1 MPEFAG
7 STIQLFGRFTKRA
20 EVQSQGGLLNGED
33 PTAYNTA
40 DPLRIWIVQVG
51 IIIMMTQ
58 LLYLGLRKIK
68 QPRVISEILG
78 GILLGPTAFG
88 RIPGFT
94 NHIFPAASIPYL
106 TLVANIG
113 LCLFLFIIGLEIDAS
128 IIRRNAR
135 LSVVVSLAG
144 ILLPFGVGAA
154 ISKPLYEHFSDSSV
168 HYPYFMLFVGV
179 SYSITAFP
187 VLCRILTELQLL
199 DTTVGLIVLSAGVA
213 NDVVAWT
220 LLALSIALVNATSG
234 LTALWTFLVCV
245 AFALFLLF
253 PVKRIMLWLA
263 HKTGSTVNGPTMFYM
278 TVVMIVLWASSF
290 FTDIVGVNA
299 IFGAFLV
306 GVIIPRE
313 GGLAIALTEKLEDM
327 VSIIFLPLYFT
338 LSGLK
343 TNLGLL
349 NDGAAWGFMFVL
361 AALDFTGKFTS
372 CTLASRYLGFSW
384 RESSTVGGLMS
395 CKGLV
400 ELIVLNAGL
409 SAGILNER
417 VFSMF
422 VLDALILTFLT
433 TPIVN
438 LLYPPERRTRPGDAQ
453 VTEKIT
459 PPDEGDKVVDDDQAS
474 LVAPNSHPSRRRFAV
489 ILDTFDHMPGIMALT
504 QLAVPPAYDDSNTSS
519 ARKPEYHV
527 DALRLIELSQ
537 RTSAVMKSSVADRF
551 ISTDPLLSVFK
562 MFGEESDIPVSTS
575 LAVVPYDEMA
585 ASVADHARRHGSQLV
600 LIPWLAPIAG
610 STTSAV
616 DAAVPGTLPAA
627 KLESSNPFEALF
639 GSGSKANESAV
650 ALRSQFIRGVF
661 SQSRIDVAVFV
672 DTGDRV
678 GTRGP
683 QHILCPFF
691 GGPDDRLALDFVVQL
706 CANPRISATIVR
718 ATMGPVEVA
727 GLQKP
732 VEAILSDGLP
742 VISTIGLED
751 SIYPYQNTESR
762 LQSDTADSV
771 LWARYAG
778 LEKYTVGTH
787 LQAAL
792 SRITFEELTTP
803 VPLQS
808 LIQRVH
814 EFREVHRRVLVVTG
828 RSRSRTTMSG
838 VTRFEEVKT
847 VAEKYGCA
855 SGGNF
860 ELVRK
865 TVGDV
870 GCALLVSGAPNAMV
884 VVQAGVTSVGEA

>member
-220 LLALSIALVNATSG
+220 LLALSIALVNCNIGAHR
-234 LTALWTFLVCV
+234 
-245 AFALFLLF
+245 
-253 PVKRIMLWLA
+253 PVDIPR
-263 HKTGSTVNGPTMFYM
+263 STVNGPTMFYM

-343 TNLGLL
+343 TDLGLL
-349 NDGAAWGFMFVL
+349 NDGAAWGFMF
-361 AALDFTGKFTS
+361 FTS
-372 CTLASRYLGFSW
+372 CTLSSRYLGFSW
-384 RESSTVGGLMS
+384 RESSTCRGAHEF
-395 CKGLV
+395 LV

-453 VTEKIT
+453 
-459 PPDEGDKVVDDDQAS
+459 DEGDKVVDDDQAS
-474 LVAPNSHPSRRRFAV
+474 L
-489 ILDTFDHMPGIMALT
+489 
-504 QLAVPPAYDDSNTSS
+504 LAVPPAYDDSNTSS

-585 ASVADHARRHGSQLV
+585 ASVADHARRHGSQL
-600 LIPWLAPIAG
+600 
-610 STTSAV
+610 S
-616 DAAVPGTLPAA
+616 PGTLHAA

-639 GSGSKANESAV
+639 GSGSKANESAT
-650 ALRSQFIRGVF
+650 
-661 SQSRIDVAVFV
+661 VAVFV

-706 CANPRISATIVR
+706 CANPRISATIV
-718 ATMGPVEVA
+718 EVA

-732 VEAILSDGLP
+732 VEAILSDELP
-742 VISTIGLED
+742 VTSTIGLED

-771 LWARYAG
+771 L
-778 LEKYTVGTH
+778 KYTVGTH

-828 RSRSRTTMSG
+828 RSRSRTTMK
-838 VTRFEEVKT
+838 VKT

-884 VVQAGVTSVGEA
+884 VVQAGVTPVGEA

>member
-1 MPEFAG
+1 MPELADA
-7 STIQLFGRFTKRA
+7 TVHLLDHFTKRA
-20 EVQSQGGLLNGED
+20 EVQGQGGLLDGED
-33 PTAYNTA
+33 PTVYNTA
-40 DPLRIWIVQVG
+40 DPLRIWIIQVG

-58 LLYLGLRKIK
+58 LLSLGLRKIK

-78 GILLGPTAFG
+78 GILLGPTALG

-94 NHIFPAASIPYL
+94 NHIFPTASIPYL

-113 LCLFLFIIGLEIDAS
+113 LCLFLFIVGLEIDAS

-135 LSVVVSLAG
+135 LSIVVSLAG
-144 ILLPFGVGAA
+144 ILIPFGIGTA
-154 ISKPLYEHFSDSSV
+154 ISNPLYKHFIDPSV

-179 SYSITAFP
+179 TYSITAFP

-220 LLALSIALVNATSG
+220 LLALSVALVNATSG

-245 AFALFLLF
+245 AFALVLLF
-253 PVKRIMLWLA
+253 PVKWIMLWLA
-263 HKTGSTVNGPTMFYM
+263 RKTGSTVNGPTMFYM

-290 FTDIVGVNA
+290 FTDVVGVNA

-313 GGLAIALTEKLEDM
+313 GGLAIALTEKLED
-327 VSIIFLPLYFT
+327 VVAILFLPLYFT

-343 TNLGLL
+343 TDLGLL
-349 NDGAAWGFMFVL
+349 NNGAAWGFMFVL
-361 AALDFTGKFTS
+361 ATLDFTGKFTS
-372 CTLASRYLGFSW
+372 CTLSSRLLGFSW

-400 ELIVLNAGL
+400 ELIVLNVGL
-409 SAGILNER
+409 SAGILNQR

-453 VTEKIT
+453 ATETGT
-459 PPDEGDKVVDDDQAS
+459 PPGEGAKVIDDDQAS
-474 LVAPNSHPSRRRFAV
+474 LVVPDSHPSRRRFAV
-489 ILDTFDHMPGIMALT
+489 VLDTFDHMPGIMALT
-504 QLAVPPAYDDSNTSS
+504 RLAVLPAHDDSNLSS
-519 ARKPEYHV
+519 TRKPEYQI

-537 RTSAVMKSSVADRF
+537 RTSAVMKSSVADKL

-585 ASVADHARRHGSQLV
+585 ASVADHARRKASQLV
-600 LIPWLAPIAG
+600 LIPWLAPTASS
-610 STTSAV
+610 STSGG
-616 DAAVPGTLPAA
+616 DAADPDTPGA
-627 KLESSNPFEALF
+627 KAESSNPFDSLF
-639 GSGSKANESAV
+639 GSSSKADKSAA
-650 ALRSQFIRGVF
+650 ALQSQFIRGVLL
-661 SQSRIDVAVFV
+661 QSKIDVAVFV
-672 DTGDRV
+672 DTGDRA

-706 CANPRISATIVR
+706 CANPKISATVVKV
-718 ATMGPVEVA
+718 TMGPVEA
-727 GLQKP
+727 TELQKP
-732 VEAILSDGLP
+732 AEAIIDDG
-742 VISTIGLED
+742 VHMTSFIGVQD
-751 SIYPYQNTESR
+751 SIYPHQNTESR
-762 LQSDTADSV
+762 LQSDTADNV
-771 LWARYAG
+771 LWARYTG
-778 LEKYTVGTH
+778 MEKYTNGTR

-803 VPLQS
+803 VPLQA
-808 LIQRVH
+808 LVQRVH
-814 EFREVHRRVLVVTG
+814 EFRGPHRRVLVVTG
-828 RSRSRTTMSG
+828 RSRRSTT
-838 VTRFEEVKT
+838 RYEEAKT
-847 VAEKYGCA
+847 VAEKYGYA
-855 SGGNF
+855 SGGSF

-884 VVQAGVTSVGEA
+884 VVQAGATSVSEA

>member
-1 MPEFAG
+1 MPELADA
-7 STIQLFGRFTKRA
+7 TIHLFGRLAKRA
-20 EVQSQGGLLNGED
+20 EVQGQGGLLNGED
-33 PTAYNTA
+33 PTAYNTS

-58 LLYLGLRKIK
+58 LLSLGLRKIK

-94 NHIFPAASIPYL
+94 NHIFPSASIPYL

-144 ILLPFGVGAA
+144 ILLPFGIGAA
-154 ISKPLYEHFSDSSV
+154 ISKPLYEQFIDPSV

-179 SYSITAFP
+179 TYAITAFP

-213 NDVVAWT
+213 NDVIAWT
-220 LLALSIALVNATSG
+220 LLALSVSLVNATSG

-245 AFALFLLF
+245 AYALFLLF
-253 PVKRIMLWLA
+253 PVKRVMLWLA
-263 HKTGSTVNGPTMFYM
+263 RKTGSTVNGPTMFYM
-278 TVVMIVLWASSF
+278 TVVMIVVWASSF

-327 VSIIFLPLYFT
+327 VAIIFLPLYFT

-343 TNLGLL
+343 TDLGLL
-349 NDGAAWGFMFVL
+349 NDGPAWGFMFVL
-361 AALDFTGKFTS
+361 ATLDFTGKFTS
-372 CTLASRYLGFSW
+372 CTLSSRYLGFSW

-400 ELIVLNAGL
+400 ELIVLNVGL
-409 SAGILNER
+409 SAGILNQR

-438 LLYPPERRTRPGDAQ
+438 LLYPPERRTRPGDVRA
-453 VTEKIT
+453 TETET
-459 PPDEGDKVVDDDQAS
+459 PPDADAKVIDDDQAS
-474 LVAPNSHPSRRRFAV
+474 LVTPNSHPFRRRFAIV
-489 ILDTFDHMPGIMALT
+489 LDTFDHMPGIMALT
-504 QLAVPPAYDDSNTSS
+504 RLALPPAYDDSSVPST
-519 ARKPEYHV
+519 RHPGYHI

-537 RTSAVMKSSVADRF
+537 RTSAVMRSSVADKL

-585 ASVADHARRHGSQLV
+585 ASVADHARRKASQLV
-600 LIPWLAPIAG
+600 LVPWLAP
-610 STTSAV
+610 TSAG
-616 DAAVPGTLPAA
+616 DAADHDTPPATKA
-627 KLESSNPFEALF
+627 ESSNPFETLF
-639 GSGSKANESAV
+639 GSGSNASKSAA
-650 ALRSQFIRGVF
+650 ALRSQFIRGVL
-661 SQSRIDVAVFV
+661 SQSKTDVAIFV
-672 DTGDRV
+672 DTGDRA

-706 CANPRISATIVR
+706 CANPRISATIVKV
-718 ATMGPVEVA
+718 TVGPVDLAE
-727 GLQKP
+727 LQKP
-732 VEAILSDGLP
+732 AEAVLDDGLP
-742 VISTIGLED
+742 VTSIIGVQD
-751 SIYPYQNTESR
+751 SIYPQQNTELR
-762 LQSDTADSV
+762 LQSDTADNV
-771 LWARYAG
+771 VWARYTGTEKSTAG
-778 LEKYTVGTH
+778 TQ

-803 VPLQS
+803 VPLQA

-828 RSRSRTTMSG
+828 RSRQTT
-838 VTRFEEVKT
+838 TRYTKEVKM
-847 VAEKYGCA
+847 VAEKYGYA
-855 SGGNF
+855 SGGSF

-884 VVQAGVTSVGEA
+884 VMQAGVTSVTEV

>member
-1 MPEFAG
+1 MPELADA
-7 STIQLFGRFTKRA
+7 TIHLFGRLTKRA
-20 EVQSQGGLLNGED
+20 EVQGQGGLLNGED
-33 PTAYNTA
+33 PTAYNTS

-58 LLYLGLRKIK
+58 LLSLGLRKIK

-94 NHIFPAASIPYL
+94 NHIFPAASLPYL

-144 ILLPFGVGAA
+144 ILLPFGIGAA
-154 ISKPLYEHFSDSSV
+154 ISHPLYKQFIDPSV

-179 SYSITAFP
+179 TYAITAFP

-213 NDVVAWT
+213 NDVIAWT
-220 LLALSIALVNATSG
+220 LLALSVSLVNATSG

-245 AFALFLLF
+245 AFALLLLF
-253 PVKRIMLWLA
+253 PVKRVMLWLA
-263 HKTGSTVNGPTMFYM
+263 RKTGSTVNGPTMFYM
-278 TVVMIVLWASSF
+278 TVVMLLVWASSF

-327 VSIIFLPLYFT
+327 VAIIFLPLYFT

-343 TNLGLL
+343 TDLGLL
-349 NDGAAWGFMFVL
+349 NDGPAWGFMFVL
-361 AALDFTGKFTS
+361 ATLDFTGKFTS
-372 CTLASRYLGFSW
+372 CTLSSRYLGFSW

-400 ELIVLNAGL
+400 ELIVLNVGL
-409 SAGILNER
+409 SAGILNQR

-438 LLYPPERRTRPGDAQ
+438 LLYPPERRTRPGDVRA
-453 VTEKIT
+453 TETET
-459 PPDEGDKVVDDDQAS
+459 PPDEDAKVVDDDQVS
-474 LVAPNSHPSRRRFAV
+474 LVAPGSHPFRRRFAV
-489 ILDTFDHMPGIMALT
+489 VLDTFDHMPGIMALT
-504 QLAVPPAYDDSNTSS
+504 RLALPPAYDDSSVPS
-519 ARKPEYHV
+519 IRHPGYHI
-527 DALRLIELSQ
+527 DALRLIELSE
-537 RTSAVMKSSVADRF
+537 RTSAVMRSSVADKL

-585 ASVADHARRHGSQLV
+585 ASVADHARRKASQLLLV
-600 LIPWLAPIAG
+600 PWLAP
-610 STTSAV
+610 TSAG
-616 DAAVPGTLPAA
+616 DAADHDTPPGTKA
-627 KLESSNPFEALF
+627 ESSNPFETLF
-639 GSGSKANESAV
+639 GSGSNASKSAA
-650 ALRSQFIRGVF
+650 ALRSQFIRGVL
-661 SQSRIDVAVFV
+661 SQSKTDVAIFV
-672 DTGDRV
+672 DTGDRA

-683 QHILCPFF
+683 QHIICPFF

-706 CANPRISATIVR
+706 CANPRISATIVK
-718 ATMGPVEVA
+718 ATVGPVDVA
-727 GLQKP
+727 ALHKPAEAVLDDGHPVASIVGLQ
-732 VEAILSDGLP
+732 
-742 VISTIGLED
+742 D
-751 SIYPYQNTESR
+751 SIYPQQNTQLR
-762 LQSDTADSV
+762 LQSDTADNV
-771 LWARYAG
+771 VWARYTNTEKSTAG
-778 LEKYTVGTH
+778 TP
-787 LQAAL
+787 LQTAL

-803 VPLQS
+803 VPLQA

-828 RSRSRTTMSG
+828 RSRQTTSRC
-838 VTRFEEVKT
+838 EEVKM
-847 VAEKYGCA
+847 VAEKYGYA
-855 SGGNF
+855 SGGSF

-884 VVQAGVTSVGEA
+884 VMQAGVTSMSEV

>member
-1 MPEFAG
+1 MPEFAD

-343 TNLGLL
+343 TDLGLL

-372 CTLASRYLGFSW
+372 CTLSSRYLGFSW

-453 VTEKIT
+453 VTETAT

-474 LVAPNSHPSRRRFAV
+474 LVAPNQSP
-489 ILDTFDHMPGIMALT
+489 
-504 QLAVPPAYDDSNTSS
+504 LAVPPAYDDSNTSS

-537 RTSAVMKSSVADRF
+537 RTSAVMKSS
-551 ISTDPLLSVFK
+551 DPLLSVFK

-585 ASVADHARRHGSQLV
+585 ASVADHARRNGSQLV

-610 STTSAV
+610 STTSAM

-639 GSGSKANESAV
+639 GSGSKANESAA

-732 VEAILSDGLP
+732 VEAIINDGLP

-838 VTRFEEVKT
+838 VTRYEEVKT

-855 SGGNF
+855 GGGNF

-884 VVQAGVTSVGEA
+884 VVQAGVTPVGEA

>member
-1 MPEFAG
+1 MPEFAEA
-7 STIQLFGRFTKRA
+7 TIHLFGRLAKRA
-20 EVQSQGGLLNGED
+20 QVQGQGGLLNGED
-33 PTAYNTA
+33 PTDYNTS

-58 LLYLGLRKIK
+58 LLSLGLRKIK

-94 NHIFPAASIPYL
+94 DHIFPAASIPYL

-113 LCLFLFIIGLEIDAS
+113 LCLFLFIVGLEIDAS

-144 ILLPFGVGAA
+144 ILLPFGIGAA
-154 ISKPLYEHFSDSSV
+154 ISNPLYKQFIDPSV

-179 SYSITAFP
+179 TYSITAFP

-220 LLALSIALVNATSG
+220 LLALSVSLVNATSG

-245 AFALFLLF
+245 AYALILLF
-253 PVKRIMLWLA
+253 PVKRVMLWLA
-263 HKTGSTVNGPTMFYM
+263 RKTGSTVNGPTMFYM
-278 TVVMIVLWASSF
+278 TVVMIILWASSF

-327 VSIIFLPLYFT
+327 VAIIFLPLYFT

-343 TNLGLL
+343 TDLGLL
-349 NDGAAWGFMFVL
+349 NDGPAWGFMFVL
-361 AALDFTGKFTS
+361 ATLDFTGKFTS
-372 CTLASRYLGFSW
+372 CTLSSRCLGFSW

-400 ELIVLNAGL
+400 ELIVLNVGL

-438 LLYPPERRTRPGDAQ
+438 LLYPPERRTRPGDVQA
-453 VTEKIT
+453 TETET
-459 PPDEGDKVVDDDQAS
+459 PSDEDAKVVDDDQAS
-474 LVAPNSHPSRRRFAV
+474 LVAPNRHPFRRRFAV
-489 ILDTFDHMPGIMALT
+489 VLDTFEHMPGIMALT
-504 QLAVPPAYDDSNTSS
+504 RLALPPAYDDSNVPST
-519 ARKPEYHV
+519 RQPEYHI

-537 RTSAVMKSSVADRF
+537 RTSAVMRSSVAEKL
-551 ISTDPLLSVFK
+551 ISTDPLLSVLK

-585 ASVADHARRHGSQLV
+585 ASVADHARRKASQLV
-600 LIPWLAPIAG
+600 LIPWLAP
-610 STTSAV
+610 TSAGG
-616 DAAVPGTLPAA
+616 AADHDTPPATKA
-627 KLESSNPFEALF
+627 ESSNPFETLF
-639 GSGSKANESAV
+639 GSGSNASKSAA
-650 ALRSQFIRGVF
+650 ALRSQFIRGVL
-661 SQSRIDVAVFV
+661 SQSKTDVAIFV
-672 DTGDRV
+672 DTGDRA

-706 CANPRISATIVR
+706 CANPRISATIVK
-718 ATMGPVEVA
+718 ATVGPVKIAE
-727 GLQKP
+727 LQKP
-732 VEAILSDGLP
+732 TEAVLSDEGLP
-742 VISTIGLED
+742 VTSIIGLQD
-751 SIYPYQNTESR
+751 SIYPHQNTELR
-762 LQSDTADSV
+762 LQSDTADNV
-771 LWARYAG
+771 AWARYTG
-778 LEKYTVGTH
+778 MEKSAVGTQ

-803 VPLQS
+803 VPLQA

-814 EFREVHRRVLVVTG
+814 GFREVHRRVLVITG
-828 RSRSRTTMSG
+828 RSRHTT
-838 VTRFEEVKT
+838 TRYEEVKM
-847 VAEKYGCA
+847 VAEKYGYA
-855 SGGNF
+855 SGGSF

-870 GCALLVSGAPNAMV
+870 GCALLVSGAPNAMMV
-884 VVQAGVTSVGEA
+884 MQAGVTSVSEV